1 MNKNTTVLI
10 VGGTGF
16 VGSAIIRQALKLPNI
31 KIISVQRHL
40 PAKPTDSRV
49 VYVQGSCLLPETFK
63 EQIKE
68 ADVVIHS
75 LGVLIDSHIT
85 KRIPK
90 GGEGTYEQV
99 NFETAK
105 RLGDLTNSFTD
116 KKRKFFFLSAKYGL
130 PFTNRYLDTKRMAE
144 AHLST
149 LNNIQFTAFYAG
161 LVVDWKERLFTGP
174 LGIVMDVVSRIEH
187 CWLIKP
193 VFSTPLIGSF
203 LSRFIVDTSTQREDL
218 AKGIAYCAVD
228 NSSSLPLKLE
238 NPQIREASINFDGL
252 I

>member
-1 MNKNTTVLI
+1 MKNNTTVLI
-10 VGGTGF
+10 VGGTGY
-16 VGSAIIRQALKLPNI
+16 VGSAIIKQALRLSNI

-40 PAKPTDSRV
+40 PAQPIDPRV
-49 VYVQGSCLLPETFK
+49 VYVQGSCLEPETFK
-63 EQIKE
+63 DQIKE

-90 GGEGTYEQV
+90 GGDGTYEQV

-105 RLGDLTNSFTD
+105 KLGDLTNSLTD

-130 PFTNRYLDTKRMAE
+130 PFTSRYLDSKRLAE
-144 AHLST
+144 SHLST

-161 LVVDWKERLFTGP
+161 LVVDWKERMFTGP
-174 LGIVMDVVSRIEH
+174 LGKVIDVMSRIEH
-187 CWLIKP
+187 HWLIHP
-193 VFSTPLIGSF
+193 IFSTPLIGSF
-203 LSRFIVDTSTQREDL
+203 LSRFIVDTSILREDL
-218 AKGIAYCAVD
+218 AKGITYCAVETD
-228 NSSSLPLKLE
+228 SSLPLKLE
-238 NPQIREASINFDGL
+238 NPQICEAARKFDKL